1 MTQLGNGGQAKVYQV
16 RIKGMKGE
24 YVDKTCSIKNNK
36 KLAEDQTKKLYY
48 EFCIA
53 KDLNHTNIVHYMYF
67 MRQYDQ
73 KSKQYDCHIVMEL
86 LEGGDMDMY
95 LRE

>member
-1 MTQLGNGGQAKVYQV
+1 
-16 RIKGMKGE
+16 MKGE

-53 KDLNHTNIVHYMYF
+53 KDLNHPNIVHYMYF
-67 MRQYDQ
+67 MRQFD
-73 KSKQYDCHIVMEL
+73 
-86 LEGGDMDMY
+86 
-95 LRE
+95 

>member
-36 KLAEDQTKKLYY
+36 KLAED
-48 EFCIA
+48 
-53 KDLNHTNIVHYMYF
+53 
-67 MRQYDQ
+67 
-73 KSKQYDCHIVMEL
+73 
-86 LEGGDMDMY
+86 
-95 LRE
+95 